1 MAGAR
6 SSSRR
11 SLVARLFGPKNR
23 RHREP
28 APKARLGLAVTRVLR
43 VLPFV
48 VLPLAAVAAWPTV
61 HEAIRRHP
69 YFAVREITA
78 PSHGRIA
85 PDVLRATAAIPLGA
99 SIWDVDEIAA
109 AERLRSLQWVRSARV
124 RRHLPNRV
132 VLDVREYRPMAILR
146 VDEGAKQR
154 LFYVARSGRPFAPV
168 GPQDAHDLPY
178 ITGVAAAD
186 LDGAAYGV
194 RAVRS
199 ALAVLRKA
207 GHRVS
212 LLGDLSEVHVDRA
225 SGLTLMPVRP
235 AVPIALGWDGFD
247 TKLERL
253 RYVLAQ
259 WIGREQEMVAVS
271 CVFDDD
277 VIVRVDAPATA
288 TPAPRAPAPKQPP
301 AKRTR
306 RTTGA

>member
-28 APKARLGLAVTRVLR
+28 AQKARLGLAVSRALR
-43 VLPFV
+43 L
-48 VLPLAAVAAWPTV
+48 LPLVLVPLVAIVAWPTID
-61 HEAIRRHP
+61 ATIRRHP
-69 YFAVREITA
+69 YFAVREIAA

-85 PDVLRATAAIPLGA
+85 PDVLRATAAIPLGT
-99 SIWDVDEIAA
+99 SIWDVDEDAA
-109 AERLRSLQWVRSARV
+109 AERLRALQWVRSARV
-124 RRHLPNRV
+124 RRHLPNRI

-146 VDEGAKQR
+146 VDDGAKQR

-168 GPQDAHDLPY
+168 GPLDAHDLPY

-225 SGLTLMPVRP
+225 HGLTLMPVRP
-235 AVPIALGWDGFD
+235 PVPIELGWDGFD

-259 WIGREQEMVAVS
+259 WIGRENEMVSVN
-271 CVFDDD
+271 CVYDDD
-277 VIVRVDAPATA
+277 VIVRVDVPATA
-288 TPAPRAPAPKQPP
+288 TPAPRAPIAPQPP
-301 AKRTR
+301 AKKPR